1 MIFSYTWQ
9 DLRLLRVGVLT
20 LEQNEVGRN
29 VFCFCYL
36 RNVIQ
41 KDKPE
46 QLGLIFSL
54 CIWWKRGAQDN
65 HTDRKIG
72 MKREKQAKHK
82 PALCIIGHSMVPFL
96 LSLSHTQTHKL
107 GLLHL

>member
-1 MIFSYTWQ
+1 M
-9 DLRLLRVGVLT
+9 
-20 LEQNEVGRN
+20 EQNEVGRN

-72 MKREKQAKHK
+72 MTREKQKRNT
-82 PALCIIGHSMVPFL
+82 SL
-96 LSLSHTQTHKL
+96 LFA
-107 GLLHL
+107 

>member
-1 MIFSYTWQ
+1 M
-9 DLRLLRVGVLT
+9 
-20 LEQNEVGRN
+20 EQNEVGRN

-41 KDKPE
+41 IDKLE

-54 CIWWKRGAQDN
+54 CIWWKRGAHDN

-72 MKREKQAKHK
+72 MKREKQKRNT
-82 PALCIIGHSMVPFL
+82 SL
-96 LSLSHTQTHKL
+96 LFA
-107 GLLHL
+107 

>member
-1 MIFSYTWQ
+1 M
-9 DLRLLRVGVLT
+9 
-20 LEQNEVGRN
+20 EQNEVGRN

-41 KDKPE
+41 IDKLE

-54 CIWWKRGAQDN
+54 CIWWKRGAHDN

-72 MKREKQAKHK
+72 MTREKQKRNT
-82 PALCIIGHSMVPFL
+82 SL
-96 LSLSHTQTHKL
+96 LFA
-107 GLLHL
+107 